1 MRSSADCSVTST
13 IMSSLSL
20 LLAPSSREIS
30 LLEDRL
36 YAQCYTASYSAS
48 HSHGVLLDAQ
58 AEVVSVEVAVHGGGD
73 AVGAGADGEPV
84 GHGLD
89 PPRYL
94 VQPGVPE
101 VPRRR
106 LQRRSAKWRPL
117 ARL

>member
-48 HSHGVLLDAQ
+48 HGVLLDAQ

-73 AVGAGADGEPV
+73 AVGAGAGGEPV

-89 PPRYL
+89 PARYL

-106 LQRRSAKWRPL
+106 LQRRSA
-117 ARL
+117 

>member
-48 HSHGVLLDAQ
+48 HGVLLDAQ

-73 AVGAGADGEPV
+73 AVGAGAGGEPV

-94 VQPGVPE
+94 VQPGVTE

-106 LQRRSAKWRPL
+106 LQRRSA
-117 ARL
+117 

>member
-30 LLEDRL
+30 LLEDKL
-36 YAQCYTASYSAS
+36 HAQCYTTSVSR
-48 HSHGVLLDAQ
+48 SHGVLLDAQ

-73 AVGAGADGEPV
+73 GVGAGAGGEPV

-106 LQRRSAKWRPL
+106 LQRRSA
-117 ARL
+117 

>member
-30 LLEDRL
+30 LLEDKL
-36 YAQCYTASYSAS
+36 CAQCYTAAAS
-48 HSHGVLLDAQ
+48 NSHWVLLDAQ

-73 AVGAGADGEPV
+73 GVGAGAGGEPV

-89 PPRYL
+89 PARYL

-106 LQRRSAKWRPL
+106 LQRRSA
-117 ARL
+117 